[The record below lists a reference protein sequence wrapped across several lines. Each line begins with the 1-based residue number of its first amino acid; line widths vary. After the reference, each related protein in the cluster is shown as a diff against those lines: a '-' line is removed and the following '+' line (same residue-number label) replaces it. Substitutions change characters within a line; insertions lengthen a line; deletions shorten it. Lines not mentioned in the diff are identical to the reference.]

1 MLEILLKVLFF
12 LSMLVVYAY
21 VTSTNVV
28 IVIVAIYVA
37 CVLSYYNFDY
47 IQATIDQWSHYLNLE
62 ARFND
67 SINPSHLSAYFVNR
81 KFNKM
86 GSSNTTMSSSSGKKI
101 FNSSCNPDV
110 SFAQENC
117 PLETRGS
124 SAIKTNVDLPS
135 PIMKSSSRSSRLSRD
150 GLKLGFSTKSNGTRK
165 NPLSGYGSVGPN
177 QRYNAMDLELVYLIL
192 FFLFFQTMF
201 SQVQNRLTGLGRNS

>member
-21 VTSTNVV
+21 VTSTSVV
-28 IVIVAIYVA
+28 VVIVAIYVA
-37 CVLSYYNFDY
+37 CVFSYYYFDN

-81 KFNKM
+81 KFNKI
-86 GSSNTTMSSSSGKKI
+86 SNSNTTMSSASGKKI
-101 FNSSCNPDV
+101 INSSCNPDV

-117 PLETRGS
+117 PLEARGS
-124 SAIKTNVDLPS
+124 STVKTNGDLPS
-135 PIMKSSSRSSRLSRD
+135 PIMKNSSSRSSRLSRD

-165 NPLSGYGSVGPN
+165 NSLSGYGSVGPN
-177 QRYNAMDLELVYLIL
+177 QRYNTMDLE
-192 FFLFFQTMF
+192 
-201 SQVQNRLTGLGRNS
+201 